1 MELRIN
7 RVQINRARPVH
18 VVNHMQLSQAA
29 GEVENKMCVLHRE
42 AVELYINVPS
52 VEFSS
57 EAMSSPKII
66 T

>member
-1 MELRIN
+1 
-7 RVQINRARPVH
+7 
-18 VVNHMQLSQAA
+18 MQLSQAA